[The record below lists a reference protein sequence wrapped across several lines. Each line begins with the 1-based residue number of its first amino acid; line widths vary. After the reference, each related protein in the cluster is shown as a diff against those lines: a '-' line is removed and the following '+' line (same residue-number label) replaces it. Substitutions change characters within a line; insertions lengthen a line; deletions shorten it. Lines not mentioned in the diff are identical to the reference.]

1 MHYVLFLFI
10 LVVGVIIFVY
20 FRKIEKY
27 QLPDFSNIGSE
38 SDICPPGYLLACVS
52 KDLPGITE
60 TVPFPEDLPKPCS
73 DGSIPLCLPH
83 PNKITKPSAEY
94 LLKVI

>member
-1 MHYVLFLFI
+1 MYYYALLFLFF
-10 LVVGVIIFVY
+10 LVVGVFLY

-27 QLPDFSNIGSE
+27 QLPDFSTIGTK

-52 KDLPGITE
+52 KDLPGITD
-60 TVPFPEDLPKPCS
+60 TVPFPSDLPKPCS
-73 DGSIPLCLPH
+73 DESTPVCLPH
-83 PNKITKPSAEY
+83 PDKITKPSAEY

>member
-1 MHYVLFLFI
+1 MHYVLFLFL
-10 LVVGVIIFVY
+10 LVVGVLVFLY
-20 FRKIEKY
+20 TRKTENYK
-27 QLPDFSNIGSE
+27 LPDVQ

>member
-1 MHYVLFLFI
+1 MHYVLLLFL
-10 LVVGVIIFVY
+10 LVVGVLVFLY
-20 FRKIEKY
+20 TRKTENYK
-27 QLPDFSNIGSE
+27 LPDVS